1 MIPYIPPKFKQEEFN
16 CPLCNVYAHQDW
28 RDSDCVINGRGL
40 LVKHDTTLESVWFA
54 ICYHCKKYTVWID
67 EIMIHPQINGSP
79 PPHLD
84 MPDDVRETYVEARR
98 IVSLSPRSAAAL
110 LRVSIE
116 KLVNDILG
124 SQKGKDLNESIGIL
138 VDKGLHVD
146 IQQSLDY
153 LRVTGNNAVH
163 PLGVIDVDDYNT
175 AISSFGLVNLVV
187 ENRITGPNQVHSYF
201 NSLPQGIKEN
211 IDKRDSKK

>member
-1 MIPYIPPKFKQEEFN
+1 
-16 CPLCNVYAHQDW
+16 
-28 RDSDCVINGRGL
+28 
-40 LVKHDTTLESVWFA
+40 
-54 ICYHCKKYTVWID
+54 
-67 EIMIHPQINGSP
+67 MIHPQINGSP
-79 PPHLD
+79 PPHSD
-84 MPDDVRETYVEARR
+84 MPNDVRETYVEARR

-116 KLVNDILG
+116 KLVYDILNLV
-124 SQKGKDLNESIGIL
+124 QAEKGKDLNESIGIL
-138 VDKGLHVD
+138 VDKGLPVE

-175 AISSFGLVNLVV
+175 AISLFGLVNLVV
-187 ENRITGPNQVHSYF
+187 QNRITGPKQVQSYY
-201 NSLPQGIKEN
+201 NSLPQDIKDN

>member
-1 MIPYIPPKFKQEEFN
+1 
-16 CPLCNVYAHQDW
+16 
-28 RDSDCVINGRGL
+28 
-40 LVKHDTTLESVWFA
+40 
-54 ICYHCKKYTVWID
+54 
-67 EIMIHPQINGSP
+67 
-79 PPHLD
+79 

-187 ENRITGPNQVHSYF
+187 ENRITGPNQIHSYS

>member
-1 MIPYIPPKFKQEEFN
+1 M
-16 CPLCNVYAHQDW
+16 
-28 RDSDCVINGRGL
+28 S
-40 LVKHDTTLESVWFA
+40 LENVWFA

-67 EIMIHPQINGSP
+67 EILIHPQINGSP

-98 IVSLSPRSAAAL
+98 IVALSPRSAAAL

-116 KLVNDILG
+116 KLVYDILG

-138 VDKGLHVD
+138 VEVLHVD

-163 PLGVIDVDDYNT
+163 PLGVIDVEY
-175 AISSFGLVNLVV
+175 
-187 ENRITGPNQVHSYF
+187 
-201 NSLPQGIKEN
+201 
-211 IDKRDSKK
+211 